1 LVIKEK
7 DMSTRYSRLRRTL
20 IIVVPMLA
28 VAAIALPRALAWGR
42 HHHSAPTSPEQLAE
56 KLTFGLDHLLDE
68 IDATD
73 AQRGRAEAL
82 VEARAPAL
90 FSLMGEGRA
99 LRAEL
104 KQVMLAEQLD
114 RARLDAVRTKLDA
127 VASKVAD
134 TGLDT
139 VFQLAEVLTPAQRK
153 QLADRIA
160 RFDK

>member
-1 LVIKEK
+1 
-7 DMSTRYSRLRRTL
+7 MSTRYPRLRRTL

-28 VAAIALPRALAWGR
+28 VAALALPRALAWG
-42 HHHSAPTSPEQLAE
+42 HHRFGRPTSPEQLTE

-68 IDATD
+68 VDATD
-73 AQRGRAEAL
+73 DQRVRAEAL
-82 VEARAPAL
+82 VEQRAPELFAL
-90 FSLMGEGRA
+90 MTEGRA
-99 LRAEL
+99 LRGEL
-104 KQVMLAEQLD
+104 KQAMLADKLD
-114 RARLDAVRTKLDA
+114 RARLDAVRTKIDV

-139 VFQLAEVLTPAQRK
+139 VYQLAEVLTPAQRK